1 MFLSH
6 SQRVLRTRVS
16 CQPGLCLTYSG
27 SLTAGS
33 QDAGGS
39 CQPGHGPTSPR
50 KLTVGPEE
58 AVGSCQ
64 PRRSLMC
71 PEAKVQVLRRTWP
84 HIFLCLTIRLEEPG
98 SSCQHGRGP
107 KSSRSSQCIL
117 RRLETPVSVDSA
129 STSSLGLT
137 TGSDKAGVFCL
148 HGRISIFPEDYT
160 GGPEDISVWL
170 CGHGPTSS

>member
-1 MFLSH
+1 MGTWPHVFLSH

-64 PRRSLMC
+64 PRRSPMC

-107 KSSRSSQCIL
+107 KSSRSFTVHPEEAGDSCQCGFSIHIFL
-117 RRLETPVSVDSA
+117 RPHHRL
-129 STSSLGLT
+129 
-137 TGSDKAGVFCL
+137 
-148 HGRISIFPEDYT
+148 
-160 GGPEDISVWL
+160 
-170 CGHGPTSS
+170 